1 MNFLVQDVD
10 YKLTLYTLFTLLNSE
25 SYNVSSTIMSY
36 EHVDKSEVLSVEFVE
51 FNFSTKLSEM
61 YTILGK
67 VAKKIGNVYEKSE
80 DDTLKQLAN
89 AYYTM
94 EIETKSLSKLVKEQF
109 PEYDYRILKSYAVL
123 TDAFVPNGGG
133 GGDPPPPVG
142 CFGGDP
148 FWDCVLCEVAAA
160 TIPFLACVALI
171 AWVPGAGA
179 ICVTLF
185 IYYIATGSTYIAC
198 QIFGCC

>member
-10 YKLTLYTLFTLLNSE
+10 YNLTLYTLLTPLNSE
-25 SYNVSSTIMSY
+25 NYNVSSTIMSY
-36 EHVDKSEVLSVEFVE
+36 EPADKSEILSMEFVE
-51 FNFSTKLSEM
+51 FNFSPKLSEM

-67 VAKKIGNVYEKSE
+67 VAKKIGNVYKKSE
-80 DDTLKQLAN
+80 DDTLKQLAK

-94 EIETKSLSKLVKEQF
+94 EEEAKSLSKLVKTQL
-109 PEYDYRILKSYAVL
+109 PEYDYQILENYAMLKDYPV
-123 TDAFVPNGGG
+123 NGGN